1 MRRISRLSLL
11 FMVVLI
17 TVSVAP
23 LPVHA
28 QPFKFTSSTQYLWG
42 DDLLGESQ
50 SILAQ
55 YLRFSYKPDDSPV
68 SITGYGRV
76 WKDFEGGTIRD
87 DDLAGRLYYLFL
99 EMNPSQVV
107 SLRLGRQFMAFTAGN
122 AIIDGVRVDL
132 HNFSPVGL
140 TLAGGRDVV
149 FTLDSEHSRLGNY
162 FVGVDLHL
170 DRIKATQLG
179 VSYVRKYDEWDRARE
194 EFGFN
199 ARRFFRYFSPYA
211 EVRYDRISESIDE
224 AT

>member
-132 HNFSPVGL
+132 H
-140 TLAGGRDVV
+140 
-149 FTLDSEHSRLGNY
+149 
-162 FVGVDLHL
+162 L